1 MTIWLPTLTPG
12 HAPAYLAIAEAIAR
26 DVRLGRLRPGDRL
39 PPQRLLA
46 DLLGLHLSTVTR
58 AYREA
63 ARRGLITGQSRRGTL
78 VLDRPGA
85 ALLFEPDRATPNRI
99 DLTTNMPACDPA
111 DQDLTQLLASVIEEQ
126 AVEGL
131 MRYRSIHD
139 WRHYRADCAPWLV
152 RCGLDPERVSLMLCA
167 GAQHALSEAL
177 TLLGARTVAVEC
189 FTYPGMKALAAAGG
203 LTLYPLAMDRE
214 GVLPASLEAAARSGV
229 RIALLSPTLHNP
241 TGASMGHSRRAQI
254 AALAARY
261 RLWLI
266 EEDVYG
272 RLAPQALPPLASLLP
287 ERCLYI
293 TGLSKTVA
301 PGLRLGLLAL
311 PPALARAA
319 GERLHQSSWYLSPLC
334 LELAC
339 RLILGGGAERRLLWQ
354 RRELAA
360 RNRCYDRALGLP
372 EMASTSPHRWQL
384 LPATMMAEDA
394 RRHLAGNGVLTVVSG
409 DFAVGAQ
416 AAQVQALRLSLGAAA
431 SRAAV
436 AQAGH
441 AVALRLEAAGG

>member
-1 MTIWLPTLTPG
+1 MTIWLPTLTPAG
-12 HAPAYLAIAEAIAR
+12 APAYLAIAEAIAR

-63 ARRGLITGQSRRGTL
+63 ERRGLIAGQSRRGTL

-85 ALLFEPDRATPNRI
+85 ALLFEPERAAPSRI
-99 DLTTNMPACDPA
+99 DLTTNVPAHDPA
-111 DQDLTQLLASVIEEQ
+111 DRDIAQLLAAVMEEQ

-131 MRYRSIHD
+131 MRYRSMPD
-139 WRHYRADCAPWLV
+139 WLRYRADCAPWLE
-152 RCGLDPERVSLMLCA
+152 RCGLDPQRVSLVLCA

-177 TLLGARTVAVEC
+177 ALLGTRAVAVEC

-203 LTLYPLAMDRE
+203 LQLYPLAMDRE
-214 GVLPASLEAAARSGV
+214 GVLPEALDAAARSGV
-229 RIALLSPTLHNP
+229 RVALLSPTLHNP
-241 TGASMGHSRRAQI
+241 TGASMGRARREQI
-254 AALAARY
+254 AALAR
-261 RLWLI
+261 RHGLWLI

-272 RLAPQALPPLASLLP
+272 LLSPERLPPLAALAPDRS
-287 ERCLYI
+287 LYI

-311 PPALARAA
+311 PPTLARAA

-334 LELAC
+334 VELAC
-339 RLILGGGAERRLLWQ
+339 RLIQGGGAERRLSWQ

-360 RNRCYDRALGLP
+360 RHRCYERALGLTQTP
-372 EMASTSPHRWQL
+372 TAAPHRWQW
-384 LPATMMAEDA
+384 LPAALTAEAA
-394 RRHLAGNGVLTVVSG
+394 RRQLADRGILTVVSG
-409 DFAVGAQ
+409 DFAVGAR
-416 AAQVQALRLSLGAAA
+416 AERLQALRLSLGAAA
-431 SRAAV
+431 SRAEV

-441 AVALRLEAAGG
+441 AVAVLLEAVGG